1 MGFIVFASDF
11 CVKMLLLYKAFQVKS
26 LTFKFITDPNEE
38 MYMWAAQQQNGS
50 SETCQH
56 FTSLHIQ
63 FLSPT
68 DVQNSQRQQ
77 DN

>member
-1 MGFIVFASDF
+1 MNGLVFASDF
-11 CVKMLLLYKAFQVKS
+11 CVKKLLLYKAFQVKS
-26 LTFKFITDPNEE
+26 LTFKFITDSNEE

-50 SETCQH
+50 SETC
-56 FTSLHIQ
+56 LRIQ
-63 FLSPT
+63 FLSPI